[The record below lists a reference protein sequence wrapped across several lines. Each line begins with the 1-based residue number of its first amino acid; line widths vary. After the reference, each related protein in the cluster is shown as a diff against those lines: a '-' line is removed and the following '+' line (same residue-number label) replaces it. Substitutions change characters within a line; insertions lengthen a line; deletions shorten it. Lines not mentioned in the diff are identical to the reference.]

1 LKKENILKMAT
12 RFRKSRRQRGSRYC
26 GWGQVGQ
33 HRQSGGRGGIGGA
46 GKHKHFWI
54 RTVIE
59 EPNHFG
65 HDAFNSF
72 NRNLVY
78 NWINIKDLD
87 SVVAKHGKVDQD
99 GKVILDLTSL
109 GYDKLLGGGKV
120 NSAFTV
126 KITKISGSA
135 KKKIQEAGGEVL
147 TNEHIAD

>member
-1 LKKENILKMAT
+1 MAT

-126 KITKISGSA
+126 KITRISGNA

>member
-1 LKKENILKMAT
+1 LKKENIVKMAT

-126 KITKISGSA
+126 KITRISSSA

-147 TNEHIAD
+147 TNEHITE

>member
-1 LKKENILKMAT
+1 MAT

-120 NSAFTV
+120 NSAFTI
-126 KITKISGSA
+126 KITRISGSA

-147 TNEHIAD
+147 TNEHIAE